1 MTNQQTVPN
10 YLVQSI
16 LVTLCCCWP
25 LGIVAIIQAAQVN
38 SKLQAGDYEG
48 AVRASQSAKQLCWWS
63 FGAGLVVG
71 VLYFIVSIMTTSR

>member
-25 LGIVAIIQAAQVN
+25 LGIVAIIEAAQVN

-48 AVRASQSAKQLCWWS
+48 AVRASQSAKQLCWWAL
-63 FGAGLVVG
+63 GGGLAVG
-71 VLYFIVSIMTTSR
+71 VLSILFSLMTSR